1 MTRSPRLTRR
11 QTLALLPL
19 ATAAPVLATA
29 APAAASRPSTEII
42 ETVPGRGNVVSL
54 TFDDGPDPEDTPAL
68 LAVLRKHRVRTV
80 FFLWGDHALEH
91 PALIRRIVREGHV
104 LGNHTMHHDDMATWT
119 RDQIRAD
126 LLEAR
131 AAIRQAVPRAR
142 IPFFRAPF
150 GSWGETPVVAAQLG
164 MRSVGWRL
172 AVADWETPGTD
183 VLVSRLTEGITPG
196 AVVLLH
202 DGGGD
207 RSQTVEAVDQIIPA
221 FKARGW
227 RFALPPGC

>member
-1 MTRSPRLTRR
+1 MRIPPRLTRR
-11 QTLALLPL
+11 QSLALVPL
-19 ATAAPVLATA
+19 ATAGSLLAMA
-29 APAAASRPSTEII
+29 APAAASRTSTEII
-42 ETVPGRGNVVSL
+42 ETVPGAGKVVGL

-68 LAVLRKHRVRTV
+68 LAVLRKHRVRAA
-80 FFLWGDHALEH
+80 FFLWGDHVLEH
-91 PALIRRIVREGHV
+91 PELVRRIVREGHV
-104 LGNHTMHHDDMATWT
+104 LGNHTMHHDDLSTWT
-119 RDQIRAD
+119 QDQIRAD
-126 LLEAR
+126 LLETR
-131 AAIRQAVPRAR
+131 SAIRRALPHAR
-142 IPFFRAPF
+142 IPLFRAPF

-183 VLVSRLTEGITPG
+183 VLVGRLMEGITPG

-221 FKARGW
+221 LRAGGW
-227 RFALPPGC
+227 RFRLPAGC

>member
-11 QTLALLPL
+11 QSLALLPL
-19 ATAAPVLATA
+19 AAAGPVLATPV
-29 APAAASRPSTEII
+29 PAAASRPSPEII
-42 ETVPGRGNVVSL
+42 ETVPGAGKVVSL
-54 TFDDGPDPEDTPAL
+54 TFDDGPDPEHTAAL
-68 LAVLRKHRVRTV
+68 LAVLRKHRVRAV
-80 FFLWGDHALEH
+80 FFLWGDHVLEH
-91 PALIRRIVREGHV
+91 PALVGRIVREGHV
-104 LGNHTMHHDDMATWT
+104 LGNHTMHHDDMGSWT
-119 RDQIRAD
+119 QDQIRAD
-126 LLEAR
+126 LLETR
-131 AAIRQAVPRAR
+131 SAIRQAFPRAR

-172 AVADWETPGTD
+172 AIADWETPGTD

-207 RSQTVEAVDQIIPA
+207 RSQTVEAVDQIIPQ
-221 FKARGW
+221 FKANGW
-227 RFALPPGC
+227 RFGLPAGR